1 MAEGEQ
7 PNPRQVPEFRQ
18 TCVVWLSVP
27 AYSRDTV
34 VFLSLVASHSQ
45 LDLETVAQ
53 ISASA
58 DGLAAA
64 SVNGSAAI
72 NGAVVLATCNRFEVY
87 ADVEQVDDAA
97 EHLVSTLAQS
107 TDLSP
112 DFLARRLTTLE
123 GEPVIEHLFSVGAG
137 LDSAVVGEREIA
149 GQVRR
154 ALAQAQQEK
163 TTTSNLTRLF
173 QNATRAAK
181 EVGSN
186 TDLGLQGKSVVS
198 VALDLAEELMAGDR
212 DWSEQDVVL
221 FGTGSYAGA
230 TMALLKERGVKRI
243 SVYSHS
249 GRAADFTAKRGGFP
263 LSEELLPQALREAD
277 VIVGCSGGGH
287 QLSRAELEE
296 LRVKNHPLIA
306 IDMALTHDFDPT
318 LVELPDAELITLES
332 VRMAAPTE
340 QAMAVHAAG
349 RIVKKATAEFAA
361 AQREREA
368 DFAIVALRQH
378 TKTVLDAEIAKVRA
392 QHGCSAAAEEVE
404 LAMRRMVRQLLHV
417 PTVRARELAGEGRTD
432 EYVAALET
440 LYGLEISEPGGKEAE
455 VQPVAENS
463 SMPVAS
469 CPVTAESKTA

>member
-72 NGAVVLATCNRFEVY
+72 NGAVVLATCNRFELY

-154 ALAQAQQEK
+154 ALTQAQQEK

-263 LSEELLPQALREAD
+263 LSDELLPQALREAD

-440 LYGLEISEPGGKEAE
+440 LYGLEISEPDRKEAE

>member
-1 MAEGEQ
+1 M
-7 PNPRQVPEFRQ
+7 
-18 TCVVWLSVP
+18 
-27 AYSRDTV
+27 

-87 ADVEQVDDAA
+87 ADVDHVEDAA
-97 EHLVSTLAQS
+97 EHLVSELASS

-123 GEPVIEHLFSVGAG
+123 GDPVIEHLFSVGAG

-154 ALAQAQQEK
+154 ALTQAQQEK

-181 EVGSN
+181 DVGSN
-186 TDLGLQGKSVVS
+186 TDLGTQGKSVVS
-198 VALDLAEELMAGDR
+198 VALDLAEELMDGDR
-212 DWSEQDVVL
+212 AWAEQDVVL

-230 TMALLKERGVKRI
+230 TMALLKERGVARI
-243 SVYSHS
+243 SVYSSS

-263 LSEELLPQALREAD
+263 LTDELLPQALREAD
-277 VIVGCSGGGH
+277 IIVGCSGGGH
-287 QLSRAELEE
+287 QLSRAELES
-296 LRVKNHPLIA
+296 LRVKNHPLVA

-318 LVELPDAELITLES
+318 LAQLPQVELITLES

-340 QAMAVHAAG
+340 QAMAVHAAS
-349 RIVKKATAEFAA
+349 RIVKNATAEFAA
-361 AQREREA
+361 AQRGTRSG
-368 DFAIVALRQH
+368 LRNCRTAPAHQGGF
-378 TKTVLDAEIAKVRA
+378 
-392 QHGCSAAAEEVE
+392 GCRDRQGPCPARLPAPRQKKLSLPCAAWC
-404 LAMRRMVRQLLHV
+404 
-417 PTVRARELAGEGRTD
+417 
-432 EYVAALET
+432 
-440 LYGLEISEPGGKEAE
+440 
-455 VQPVAENS
+455 
-463 SMPVAS
+463 AS
-469 CPVTAESKTA
+469 CCTCLRSAPANWQAKAAPANTSRLWKPSTALSSPSPSLQCRSRHNPKPGARQSQKPKPRRKSTFPPVYFHFPDRSM

>member
-154 ALAQAQQEK
+154 ALTQAQQEK

>member
-1 MAEGEQ
+1 VAEGEQ

-154 ALAQAQQEK
+154 ALTQAQQEK

-263 LSEELLPQALREAD
+263 LSDELLPQALREAD

-440 LYGLEISEPGGKEAE
+440 LYGLEISEPDRKEAE

>member
-18 TCVVWLSVP
+18 TCVVWLPVP

-154 ALAQAQQEK
+154 ALTQAQQEK

-263 LSEELLPQALREAD
+263 LSDELLPQALREAD

-440 LYGLEISEPGGKEAE
+440 LYGLEISEPDGKEAE

>member
-18 TCVVWLSVP
+18 TCVVWLPVP

>member
-1 MAEGEQ
+1 M
-7 PNPRQVPEFRQ
+7 
-18 TCVVWLSVP
+18 
-27 AYSRDTV
+27 

-87 ADVEQVDDAA
+87 ADVEQADDAA
-97 EHLVSTLAQS
+97 DHLVATLAQH

-154 ALAQAQQEK
+154 ALTQAQQEK

-181 EVGSN
+181 DVGSN
-186 TDLGLQGKSVVS
+186 TDLGMQGKSVVS

-212 DWSEQDVVL
+212 EWSEQDVVL

-263 LSEELLPQALREAD
+263 LSDELLPQALREAD

-340 QAMAVHAAG
+340 QAMAVHAAS

-392 QHGCSAAAEEVE
+392 QHGCTAAAEEVE

-417 PTVRARELAGEGRTD
+417 PTIRARELAGEGRTD

-440 LYGLEISEPGGKEAE
+440 LYGLEFSEPLATEPAA
-455 VQPVAENS
+455 QPVQEHAS
-463 SMPVAS
+463 ALAAS
-469 CPVTAESKTA
+469 CPVNSESKSA

>member
-1 MAEGEQ
+1 VAEGEQ

-154 ALAQAQQEK
+154 ALTQAQQEK

-263 LSEELLPQALREAD
+263 LSDELLPQALREAD

-440 LYGLEISEPGGKEAE
+440 LYGLEISEPDGKEAE

>member
-1 MAEGEQ
+1 M
-7 PNPRQVPEFRQ
+7 
-18 TCVVWLSVP
+18 
-27 AYSRDTV
+27 

-154 ALAQAQQEK
+154 ALTQAQQEK

-249 GRAADFTAKRGGFP
+249 GRATDFTAKRGGFP
-263 LSEELLPQALREAD
+263 LSDELLPQALREAD

-287 QLSRAELEE
+287 QLSRTELEE

>member
-7 PNPRQVPEFRQ
+7 PNPLQVPEFRQ
-18 TCVVWLSVP
+18 TCVVCCPVP

-154 ALAQAQQEK
+154 ALTQAQQEK

-249 GRAADFTAKRGGFP
+249 GRATDFTAKRGGFP
-263 LSEELLPQALREAD
+263 LSDELLPQALREAD

-287 QLSRAELEE
+287 QLSRTELEE

>member
-154 ALAQAQQEK
+154 ALTQAQQEK

-455 VQPVAENS
+455 AQPVAENS
-463 SMPVAS
+463 STPVAS

>member
-154 ALAQAQQEK
+154 ALTQAQQEK

-263 LSEELLPQALREAD
+263 LSDELLPQALREAD

-440 LYGLEISEPGGKEAE
+440 LYGLEISEPDRKEAE

>member
-18 TCVVWLSVP
+18 TCVVWLPVP

-154 ALAQAQQEK
+154 ALTQAQQEK

>member
-1 MAEGEQ
+1 M
-7 PNPRQVPEFRQ
+7 
-18 TCVVWLSVP
+18 
-27 AYSRDTV
+27 

-97 EHLVSTLAQS
+97 EYLVSTLAQS

-154 ALAQAQQEK
+154 ALTQAQQEK
-163 TTTSNLTRLF
+163 TTTSDLTRLF

-181 EVGSN
+181 DVGSN

-263 LSEELLPQALREAD
+263 LSDELLPQALREAD

-340 QAMAVHAAG
+340 QALAVHAAG

-432 EYVAALET
+432 EYVAALGT

-455 VQPVAENS
+455 VHRVAGNSSTPVAN
-463 SMPVAS
+463 

>member
-1 MAEGEQ
+1 M
-7 PNPRQVPEFRQ
+7 
-18 TCVVWLSVP
+18 
-27 AYSRDTV
+27 

-87 ADVEQVDDAA
+87 ADVEQADDAA
-97 EHLVSTLAQS
+97 DHLVATLAQHA
-107 TDLSP
+107 DLSP

-154 ALAQAQQEK
+154 ALTQAQQEK

-181 EVGSN
+181 DVGSN
-186 TDLGLQGKSVVS
+186 TDLGMQGKSVVS

-212 DWSEQDVVL
+212 EWSEQDVVL

-263 LSEELLPQALREAD
+263 LSDELLPQALREAD
-277 VIVGCSGGGH
+277 VIVGRSGGGH

-340 QAMAVHAAG
+340 QAMAVHAAS

-392 QHGCSAAAEEVE
+392 QHGCTAAAEEVE

-417 PTVRARELAGEGRTD
+417 PTIRARELAGEGRTD

-440 LYGLEISEPGGKEAE
+440 LYGLEFSEPAATEPGRTASPGARLGPGSQLPGELRIKIR
-455 VQPVAENS
+455 VTGTRGLIFS
-463 SMPVAS
+463 SAFQVKAWN
-469 CPVTAESKTA
+469 TTFN

>member
-361 AQREREA
+361 ASVSAKPISRLLPCASTPKPCSTRRSPRCARNTVAPRRLKKSSWPCAAWSASSCTCLPSAPANWLAKAAPMSTSQPWKPCMAWRSPSRAAKRQRYSPLPKIPA
-368 DFAIVALRQH
+368 RQWP
-378 TKTVLDAEIAKVRA
+378 
-392 QHGCSAAAEEVE
+392 AA
-404 LAMRRMVRQLLHV
+404 R
-417 PTVRARELAGEGRTD
+417 
-432 EYVAALET
+432 
-440 LYGLEISEPGGKEAE
+440 
-455 VQPVAENS
+455 
-463 SMPVAS
+463 
-469 CPVTAESKTA
+469 

>member
-1 MAEGEQ
+1 VAEGEQ

-18 TCVVWLSVP
+18 TCVVWLPVP

>member
-1 MAEGEQ
+1 M
-7 PNPRQVPEFRQ
+7 
-18 TCVVWLSVP
+18 
-27 AYSRDTV
+27 

-87 ADVEQVDDAA
+87 ADVEQVDDAT
-97 EHLVSTLAQS
+97 EHLVNTLADS
-107 TDLSP
+107 TDLSR
-112 DFLARRLTTLE
+112 DFLAKRLTTLE

-154 ALAQAQQEK
+154 ALTQAQQEK

-181 EVGSN
+181 DVGSN

-212 DWSEQDVVL
+212 AWSEQDVVL

-249 GRAADFTAKRGGFP
+249 GRATDFTSKRGGFP
-263 LSEELLPQALREAD
+263 LNEDLLPQALHEAD

-287 QLSRAELEE
+287 QISRSKLEA

-340 QAMAVHAAG
+340 QAMAVHAAS
-349 RIVKKATAEFAA
+349 RIVKKATAEFSA

-368 DFAIVALRQH
+368 DFAIVALREH
-378 TKTVLDAEIAKVRA
+378 TKTVLEAEIAKVRA

-404 LAMRRMVRQLLHV
+404 LAMRRMVRQLLHI

-440 LYGLEISEPGGKEAE
+440 LYGLELSEPETQAAKPQPSEA
-455 VQPVAENS
+455 QASTPA
-463 SMPVAS
+463 AS
-469 CPVTAESKTA
+469 CPVIPEPKSA